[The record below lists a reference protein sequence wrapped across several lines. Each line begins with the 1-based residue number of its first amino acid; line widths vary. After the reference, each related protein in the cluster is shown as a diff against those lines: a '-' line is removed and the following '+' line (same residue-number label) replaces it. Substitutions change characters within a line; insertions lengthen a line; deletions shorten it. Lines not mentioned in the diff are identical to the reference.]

1 MDILL
6 SETKSHQWHP
16 SDQNVFKLMMAWNQR
31 DGFFFP
37 KDSFLFYILD
47 QQDWFVT
54 CFFSIC
60 RHEFCKGYSPDSGY
74 EQRRD
79 IRLSQ
84 RSSSLPHPEPHP
96 HAQKSDF
103 FTVSF
108 IHLINYLRSFNYE
121 VSFFPSLKGGVIL
134 FLIWY
139 VLKKKLMHFLYD
151 RKLLSLISL

>member
-6 SETKSHQWHP
+6 SETKSHQWHL
-16 SDQNVFKLMMAWNQR
+16 SDHNVFKLMKAWNHC
-31 DGFFFP
+31 DVFFCGFFP
-37 KDSFLFYILD
+37 KDMFLFYILN

-60 RHEFCKGYSPDSGY
+60 RHEFFKGYSPDSGY
-74 EQRRD
+74 EQRHD

-84 RSSSLPHPEPHP
+84 WSSSLPYPEPHP

-108 IHLINYLRSFNYE
+108 IHLINNLKSFSYE
-121 VSFFPSLKGGVIL
+121 VPFFRSLKGRFIL

-139 VLKKKLMHFLYD
+139 VFKKKLMHFLYG
-151 RKLLSLISL
+151 RKLLS